1 MKRRTLQT
9 RKRAAVAAAMLRV
22 LRNQYEALRPDSRR
36 PPLDIRTD
44 PTLTQQEF
52 RADQRIRA
60 YELGNLAY
68 ENDSIGAIVDTCVRL
83 TVGTRGGRPFF
94 TGPDASQW
102 QTLWNEWARHA
113 GFAEGENWNEMLAMI
128 LRTVKIHGDCLI
140 LLDPEL
146 TGGRLR
152 VWDADQICP
161 LGDADFRQWGE
172 SVGVPVSGGPD
183 DPVWRQAEGV
193 VLDAEGRVQGYF
205 VTSARNRHAVSLDQ
219 ASFLPASLCR
229 RVSEHV
235 RVSQFRGVPVILPT
249 ADLTNDTRS
258 LIKAEVAAAKNY
270 SATSLILEQP
280 DIHAAQAAVLSAV
293 TDEATGSIDP
303 DVLAAAA
310 LSDADVKEQLSSLLD
325 TAAPNLQ
332 AIEGKSAIG
341 YVPSGTQVHELS
353 NANRPSQPIQQ
364 WMDKLA
370 DINGQ
375 RLGVQSCLARGRADN
390 SYSSGQIELEISWSK
405 FQDDQKM
412 LERQV
417 VDYAVSILCPGADYT
432 VVWPRAFEIDP
443 QKAES
448 TYDAQLRGGRNSFQ
462 RMMGPGWESWL
473 DDRAE
478 FKAACEAR
486 GLDPNQFSWYGQT
499 VAGAPMS
506 ASEYT
511 TESPP
516 ENE

>member
-1 MKRRTLQT
+1 MSTKRRSIKKQ
-9 RKRAAVAAAMLRV
+9 AVVAATMLRIM
-22 LRNQYEALRPDSRR
+22 RNQYEALRPDHRR

-44 PTLTQQEF
+44 ATLTQQEF

-60 YELGNLAY
+60 YGLGNLAY
-68 ENDSIGAIVDTCVRL
+68 ENDPVGAIVDTCVRL
-83 TVGTRGGRPFF
+83 TVGTQGGRPFF
-94 TGPDASQW
+94 TGDDASQW
-102 QTLWNEWARHA
+102 QVLWNEWARHA

-128 LRTVKIHGDCLI
+128 LRTVKIHGDCLV

-146 TGGRLR
+146 TDGRLR

-161 LGDADFRQWGE
+161 LGDADFRKWGE
-172 SVGVPVSGGPD
+172 SAGVPVTGGPN
-183 DPVWRQAEGV
+183 DPVWSQAEGA
-193 VLDAEGRVQGYF
+193 VLDPEGRVQGYF
-205 VTSARNRHAVSLDQ
+205 VTACRNRHAVTLDQ

-235 RVSQFRGVPVILPT
+235 LVSQYRGAPVVLPT
-249 ADLTNDTRS
+249 ADLTNDTRN

-270 SATSLILEQP
+270 SETALILEKP
-280 DIHAAQAAVLSAV
+280 DLHATQAAVLSAV
-293 TDEATGSIDP
+293 TDETGAIDSE
-303 DVLAAAA
+303 VLEAAA
-310 LSDADVKEQLSSLLD
+310 LSGAEVREQLAALQD
-325 TAAPNLQ
+325 TTASDLQ

-341 YVPSGTQVHELS
+341 YVPSGTNVHELS

-405 FQDDQKM
+405 FQEDQKM
-412 LERQV
+412 LERQI
-417 VDYAVSILCPGADYT
+417 VDYAVSILCPGAAYT

-462 RMMGPGWESWL
+462 RMMGPGWEAWL

-478 FKAACEAR
+478 FAAACKKR
-486 GLDPNQFSWYGQT
+486 GIDPNQFSWYGQT
-499 VAGAPMS
+499 AAGAPS
-506 ASEYT
+506 PAT
-511 TESPP
+511 AINPESPDA
-516 ENE
+516 NA

>member
-1 MKRRTLQT
+1 
-9 RKRAAVAAAMLRV
+9 MLR
-22 LRNQYEALRPDSRR
+22 LMRNQYEALRHDSRR

-44 PTLTQQEF
+44 ATLTQQEF
-52 RADQRIRA
+52 RGDQRIRA

-83 TVGTRGGRPFF
+83 TVGPRGGRPFF
-94 TGPDASQW
+94 TGKDASQW

-113 GFAEGENWNEMLAMI
+113 GFAEGENWSDLLSMI
-128 LRTVKIHGDCLI
+128 LRTVKIHGDCLV

-146 TGGRLR
+146 TNGKLR
-152 VWDADQICP
+152 IWDADQICP
-161 LGDADFRQWGE
+161 LGEDAFRQWGE
-172 SVGVPVSGGPD
+172 SVGVPVSGAPGE
-183 DPVWRQAEGV
+183 PVWTQAEGV

-205 VTSARNRHAVSLDQ
+205 VTSARNRYAVSLDQ

-229 RVSEHV
+229 RVSEHP
-235 RVSQFRGVPVILPT
+235 RISQFRGVPVILPT

-293 TDEATGSIDP
+293 TDEATGAIDP
-303 DVLAAAA
+303 AVLEAASI
-310 LSDADVKEQLSSLLD
+310 SDADVKSQLSSLLD
-325 TAAPNLQ
+325 TTSPNLQ

-341 YVPSGTQVHELS
+341 YVPTGTQVHELS

-405 FQDDQKM
+405 FQEDQKM

-443 QKAES
+443 QKAEA

-486 GLDPNQFSWYGQT
+486 GLDPNLFSWYGQT
-499 VAGAPMS
+499 VAGATLP
-506 ASEYT
+506 
-511 TESPP
+511 TEDSSSDSSQ
-516 ENE
+516 ENV